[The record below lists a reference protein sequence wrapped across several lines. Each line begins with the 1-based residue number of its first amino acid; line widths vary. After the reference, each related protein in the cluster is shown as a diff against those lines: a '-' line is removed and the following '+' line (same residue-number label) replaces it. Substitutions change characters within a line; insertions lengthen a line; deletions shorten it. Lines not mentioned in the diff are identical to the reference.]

1 MGTSTINLRDVCE
14 ITKLDGL
21 EYTKHIEYVEDG
33 EIALEK
39 GRVQQE
45 NLPDYEMV
53 RLASA
58 WEIHVEIIRSGSK
71 IGGEEE
77 PGTPPIAQAV
87 TNAVFALTG
96 KRIRALPVKNHTL

>member
-1 MGTSTINLRDVCE
+1 MGSSTINLGDACE
-14 ITKLDGL
+14 ITKLADL
-21 EYTKHIEYVEDG
+21 EYTKDIEYVEDG

-45 NLPDYEMV
+45 NILNYEMM

-58 WEIHVEIIRSGSK
+58 SEIHVEIIRSGAQ
-71 IGGEEE
+71 IGGAGE

-87 TNAVFALTG
+87 TNAVFALIG
-96 KRIRALPVKNHTL
+96 KRIRAFPVKGHTL